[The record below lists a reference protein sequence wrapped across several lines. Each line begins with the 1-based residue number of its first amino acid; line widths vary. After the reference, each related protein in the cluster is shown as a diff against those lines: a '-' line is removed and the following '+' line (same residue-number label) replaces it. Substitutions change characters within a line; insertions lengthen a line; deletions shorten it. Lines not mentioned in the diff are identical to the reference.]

1 MKDLSDVVKKAPK
14 SKVRKLFNLA
24 ANRPDVISL
33 GIGQPDFPAPEPL
46 INGTINALKDRKTVY
61 PPTRGLP
68 ELLKIISETAKK
80 QSGIESNWEDNLMIT
95 NGASQALA
103 LALAITL
110 NPNDEVVLSSPN
122 FLSYYYI
129 LQFQYAKA
137 IEIKRND
144 DLSPDFDS
152 MKKAITPKTKLI
164 IVNSPNNPT
173 GYVYKQKDWEELAE
187 MVTENDLFLLSDECY
202 DKFIYDDNKHLSPAS
217 LNGMKDRTI
226 TINSISK
233 TFAATGLRL
242 GYVIANSE
250 ITNQME
256 KYHQYTAAGVNHP
269 TQYGAIAA
277 FKHGSSYLNEIIK
290 DYEKRRDF
298 VYEKL
303 NKNGLN
309 VSKPGGAFYIMPK
322 IGHFGLS
329 SDEFSMKL
337 VEEKGVAVIPGDVFG
352 IYSDD
357 RIRISYATS
366 MDKLEQATEKIGEFV
381 NTL

>member
-24 ANRPDVISL
+24 SSKPDIISL

-46 INGTINALKDRKTVY
+46 INGTIDALKSRKTVY

-68 ELLKIISETAKK
+68 ELLKIISETTKK
-80 QSGIESNWEDNLMIT
+80 ERGIESNWEDNLMIT

-103 LALAITL
+103 LAMAIIL
-110 NPNDEVVLSSPN
+110 NPDDEVVLSSPN

-152 MKKAITPKTKLI
+152 MKKSITPKTKLI
-164 IVNSPNNPT
+164 IANSPNNPT
-173 GYVYKQKDWEELAE
+173 GYVYKQKEWEELAD
-187 MVTENDLFLLSDECY
+187 MVIENDLYLLSDECY
-202 DKFIYDDNKHLSPAS
+202 DKIVYDNNKHISPAS
-217 LNGMKDRTI
+217 LNGMENRTI

-242 GYVIANSE
+242 GYVFANSE
-250 ITNQME
+250 IITQME

-269 TQYGAIAA
+269 TQYGALAA
-277 FKHGSSYLNEIIK
+277 FKYGSSYLGDIIR

-298 VYEKL
+298 VYKKL
-303 NKNGLN
+303 NVIGLN

-322 IGHFGLS
+322 IGHLGLS

-357 RIRISYATS
+357 RIRISYATG
-366 MDKLEQATEKIGEFV
+366 MDKLERAMEKIEEFM

>member
-1 MKDLSDVVKKAPK
+1 MKDLSDVVKHAPK

-24 ANRPDVISL
+24 ASKPDIISL

-46 INGTINALKDRKTVY
+46 INGTIDALKSRKTVY

-68 ELLKIISETAKK
+68 ELLKIISETTKK
-80 QSGIESNWEDNLMIT
+80 ERGIESNWEDNLMIT

-103 LALAITL
+103 LAMAIIL
-110 NPNDEVVLSSPN
+110 NPDDEVVLSSPN

-152 MKKAITPKTKLI
+152 MKKSITPKTKLI
-164 IVNSPNNPT
+164 IANSPNNPT
-173 GYVYKQKDWEELAE
+173 GYVYKQKEWEELADI
-187 MVTENDLFLLSDECY
+187 VIENDLYLLSDECY
-202 DKFIYDDNKHLSPAS
+202 DKIVYDDNKHISPAS
-217 LNGMKDRTI
+217 LNGMGDRTV

-242 GYVIANSE
+242 GYVFANSE
-250 ITNQME
+250 IITQME

-269 TQYGAIAA
+269 TQYGALAA
-277 FKHGSSYLNEIIK
+277 FKYGSSYLGDIIR

-298 VYEKL
+298 VYKKL
-303 NKNGLN
+303 NVIGLN

-322 IGHFGLS
+322 IGHLGLS

-366 MDKLEQATEKIGEFV
+366 MDKLERAMEKIEEFV